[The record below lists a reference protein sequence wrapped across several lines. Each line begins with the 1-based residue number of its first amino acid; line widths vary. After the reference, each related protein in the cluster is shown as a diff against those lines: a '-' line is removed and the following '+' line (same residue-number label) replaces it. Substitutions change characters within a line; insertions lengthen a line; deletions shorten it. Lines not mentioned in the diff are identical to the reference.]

1 MSIEFYLGV
10 DTFLVQNNPNA
21 TEIINK
27 DPNNIYINFWRGGY
41 SKPIIESVTSSMP
54 NLYIYDHLTITSE
67 TDSGVE
73 EVVEVDTKNPT
84 LLSVYNSNYLH
95 FLYETIGRVLYLRYL
110 GLDFYTKILVQGYL
124 DNLIFSKSNWEEF
137 GILQDDILYTTQFKE
152 LSLSK
157 SINTSSKSLIHLESY
172 SITSKLLR
180 ESLRLSGSP
189 IKDIYVSRKN
199 AISDKRFIKDEELIE
214 KYFIG
219 LGYEIVYNE
228 ELTFDQQRNIYKDAR
243 TIVGISGTGLVNI
256 LFAPDECKL
265 IELRTS
271 DFRNDDVFK
280 YICKFLDNDYE
291 LVECFDSNNSAAPVI
306 NKLTSLQ

>member
-10 DTFLVQNNPNA
+10 DKFLVQDKPNA
-21 TEIINK
+21 TNIINK

-54 NLYIYDHLTITSE
+54 NLYIYDDLTIINDKTP
-67 TDSGVE
+67 
-73 EVVEVDTKNPT
+73 EVKDLIEVNTEHPT
-84 LLSVYNSNYLH
+84 LLCVYNLNYLH

-110 GLDFYTKILVQGYL
+110 GLDFYTKILVQGYI
-124 DNLIFSKSNWEEF
+124 DNLIFSRSNWEEF
-137 GILQDDILYTTQFKE
+137 GILQEDILYTTQFKE

-157 SINTSSKSLIHLESY
+157 SINTHSESLIHLENY

-180 ESLRLSGSP
+180 ETFRLSGSP
-189 IKDIYVSRKN
+189 IKDLYISRKN
-199 AISDKRFIKDEELIE
+199 AISDKRFIRDEELIE
-214 KYFIG
+214 EYFSS

-228 ELTFDQQRNIYKDAR
+228 ELTFDQQRDLYKDAR

-265 IELRTS
+265 VELRTS

-280 YICKFLDNDYE
+280 YICKFLDNEYE

-306 NKLTSLQ
+306 NKLISLQ

>member
-10 DTFLVQNNPNA
+10 DKFLVQNNPNA

-41 SKPIIESVTSSMP
+41 SNQIIESVTSSMP
-54 NLYIYDHLTITSE
+54 NLYLYDDFTIIN
-67 TDSGVE
+67 DKNP
-73 EVVEVDTKNPT
+73 EVKDLIKVNTEHPT
-84 LLSVYNSNYLH
+84 LLSVYNLNYLH

-110 GLDFYTKILVQGYL
+110 GLDFYTKILVQGYV
-124 DNLIFSKSNWEEF
+124 DNLIFSRSNWEEF
-137 GILQDDILYTTQFKE
+137 GILQDDILYTNQFKE

-157 SINTSSKSLIHLESY
+157 SINTYSESLIHLENY

-180 ESLRLSGSP
+180 ETLRLNGSP
-189 IKDIYVSRKN
+189 IKDIYISRKN
-199 AISDKRFIKDEELIE
+199 AISDKRFIEDEKLIE
-214 KYFIG
+214 EYFIS
-219 LGYEIVYNE
+219 LGYAIVYNE
-228 ELTFDQQRNIYKDAR
+228 ELTFDQQRDLYKDAR

-265 IELRTS
+265 VELRTS

-291 LVECFDSNNSAAPVI
+291 VVECFDSNNSAAPVI